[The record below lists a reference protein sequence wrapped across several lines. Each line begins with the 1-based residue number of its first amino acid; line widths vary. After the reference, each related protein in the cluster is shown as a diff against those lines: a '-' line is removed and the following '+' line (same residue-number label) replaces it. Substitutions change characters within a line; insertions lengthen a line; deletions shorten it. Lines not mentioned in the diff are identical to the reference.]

1 MKVLLINGSPR
12 EQGNVS
18 RMLSLMESE
27 AKRLGVEVYSI
38 RVANLQVRPCIGCMK
53 CRASLACI
61 FPEDDAQ
68 RTLALLQEADALVVG
83 APCYWG
89 NMPGQ
94 LKVLF
99 DRMVYGMMGES
110 PRGIP
115 LPLHKGKKAILVS
128 TCTTPWPFNVWFR
141 QSRGTVRALREIL
154 KWGGFRIVSVIEK
167 PGTKRQPDLTD
178 KDMKRCRKAI
188 RKLLC

>member
-18 RMLSLMESE
+18 RMLSLIESE

-68 RTLALLQEADALVVG
+68 RTLALLHEADALVVG

-154 KWGGFRIVSVIEK
+154 KWSGFRIVSVIEK
-167 PGTKRQPDLTD
+167 PDTKRHPDLTD
-178 KDMKRCRKAI
+178 RDMKRCRKAI

>member
-18 RMLSLMESE
+18 RMLSLIESE

-128 TCTTPWPFNVWFR
+128 TCTTPLGIPAWCMSATNFI
-141 QSRGTVRALREIL
+141 SMD
-154 KWGGFRIVSVIEK
+154 GF
-167 PGTKRQPDLTD
+167 
-178 KDMKRCRKAI
+178 
-188 RKLLC
+188 

>member
-38 RVANLQVRPCIGCMK
+38 RVANLQVRPCIGCMR
-53 CRASLACI
+53 CRTSLACI

-99 DRMVYGMMGES
+99 DRMVYGMMGEN
-110 PRGIP
+110 RYGMP

-154 KWGGFRIVSVIEK
+154 KWSGFCIVSVIEK
-167 PGTKRQPDLTD
+167 PGTKRQPNLTD

>member
-27 AKRLGVEVYSI
+27 AKRLGVEVYNI

-99 DRMVYGMMGES
+99 DRIVYGMMGES

-154 KWGGFRIVSVIEK
+154 KWSGFCIVSVIEK
-167 PGTKRQPDLTD
+167 PGTKHHPDLTD
-178 KDMKRCRKAI
+178 RDMKRCRKAI